1 MRRARWPGFS
11 RNFILKGRCHVLV
24 INNPHTNPYFN
35 LAMEEHLLTD
45 VRDDIVMLW
54 RNDKAVIIG
63 RNQNALEEIN
73 QSYVEKAGIAV
84 VRRLT
89 GGGAVFHD
97 LGNVNF
103 TFIQHKDVG
112 AFSDYR
118 RFTQPVC
125 DFLETLGVH
134 AELSGRNDLMID
146 GMKISG
152 NAQTVRADRI
162 MHHGTLLFD
171 ANLADVSAAL
181 NPNKVKMASKGTQ
194 SVRSHVT
201 NISSHLREQM
211 GVEDFLGR
219 LYTFFSTR
227 GSDAQPYD
235 LTGEDVRVT
244 EGLVRD
250 KYGTWEWNYGRS
262 PAYNFQQTK
271 RFDCGTVDLRL
282 NVKDGVIDEAVL
294 YGDFFGVMD
303 KSSLEQ
309 AVVGHRHRPQDI
321 EQALAGLDVGSYVS
335 GLDKAQL
342 LELFF

>member
-1 MRRARWPGFS
+1 M
-11 RNFILKGRCHVLV
+11 LV
-24 INNPHTNPYFN
+24 INNSHTNPYFN

-45 VRDDIVMLW
+45 VGDDIVMLW

-73 QSYVEKAGIAV
+73 QAYVEQAGIAV

-125 DFLETLGVH
+125 DFLETLGAH

-171 ANLADVSAAL
+171 SNLADVSAAL

-194 SVRSHVT
+194 SVRSHVA
-201 NISSHLREQM
+201 NISSHLREPM
-211 GVEDFLGR
+211 GVEAFLGR
-219 LYTFFSTR
+219 LYDFFSTQ
-227 GSDAQPYD
+227 SPDAQPYD

-244 EGLVRD
+244 EELVRD

-262 PAYNFQQTK
+262 PAYNVQQTK

-282 NVKDGVIDEAVL
+282 NVRDGVIEQAVL

-303 KSSLEQ
+303 KSGLEQ
-309 AVVGHRHRPQDI
+309 ALVGLRHRPQDI
-321 EQALAGLDVGSYVS
+321 ERALAGIDVGSYIS
-335 GLDKAQL
+335 GLNAPQL
-342 LELFF
+342 LQMFF

>member
-1 MRRARWPGFS
+1 MLLID
-11 RNFILKGRCHVLV
+11 NQ
-24 INNPHTNPYFN
+24 HTNPYFN

-45 VRDDIVMLW
+45 VADDIVMLW

-73 QSYVEKAGIAV
+73 QAYVEQTGIAV

-103 TFIQHKDVG
+103 TFIQRKEVG

-125 DFLETLGVH
+125 DFLQTLGVH

-146 GMKISG
+146 GMKVSG

-171 ANLADVSAAL
+171 SNLADVSAAL

-201 NISSHLREQM
+201 NISSHLPEPM
-211 GVEDFLGR
+211 GVETFLER
-219 LYTFFSTR
+219 LYAFFSTQ
-227 GSDAQPYD
+227 SPDAQPYE
-235 LTGEDVRVT
+235 LTDEDVRIT
-244 EGLVRD
+244 EGLVHD

-282 NVKDGVIDEAVL
+282 DVRDGVIEQAVL

-303 KSSLEQ
+303 KSGLEQ
-309 AVVGHRHRPQDI
+309 AIVGHRHRPQDI
-321 EQALAGLDVGSYVS
+321 ERALAGIDVGSYIS
-335 GLDKAQL
+335 GLNTTQL
-342 LELFF
+342 LEMFF